1 MLLQSMSRQAS
12 VATAGMWMMV
22 LEEPPIAIQT
32 RMALVMA
39 DSVMIS
45 RGQMFFSHSSITFRP
60 ASRLRLMSSPDT
72 AAMVALPGRDMP
84 MVSVSR
90 LMVLAVPIMPQA
102 PLHGAQV

>member
-1 MLLQSMSRQAS
+1 MELEFPRTFGAESD
-12 VATAGMWMMV
+12 TAQIKRLSDYMYSLTEQLNFV
-22 LEEPPIAIQT
+22 LNNLDT
-32 RMALVMA
+32 
-39 DSVMIS
+39 
-45 RGQMFFSHSSITFRP
+45 GNF
-60 ASRLRLMSSPDT
+60 SPDT